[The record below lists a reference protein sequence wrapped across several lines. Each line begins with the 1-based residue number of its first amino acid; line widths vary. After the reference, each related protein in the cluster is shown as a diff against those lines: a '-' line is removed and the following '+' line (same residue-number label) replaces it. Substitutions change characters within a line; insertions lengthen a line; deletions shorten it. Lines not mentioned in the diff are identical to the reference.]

1 MLTFRLL
8 VLCLFAALSALTACS
23 APTLRGDTAGAAL
36 SANAE
41 RDRLR
46 GAMRVQRNPTG
57 PGDPNALWTP
67 RLDGAGFMTLLEGRL
82 EEVGY
87 LAPSAADAPYQVTAR
102 IERLDQPLEGI
113 TYDVTTKVRYRV
125 HRGGDV
131 REFPIVTTASASLID
146 HIVATQ
152 RLRIASERS
161 VAANIEAFIEALAA
175 Y

>member
-1 MLTFRLL
+1 MPTFRLL
-8 VLCLFAALSALTACS
+8 VLGLLATLSAVTACS
-23 APTLRGDTAGAAL
+23 APTLRGDTAGDVL
-36 SANAE
+36 PANAG
-41 RDRLR
+41 RDRLH
-46 GAMRVQRNPTG
+46 GAMRIQRNPTG
-57 PGDPNALWTP
+57 TGSPNALWTP
-67 RLDGAGFMTLLEGRL
+67 RLDGAGFMTLLEDRL

-87 LAPSAADAPYQVTAR
+87 LAPKAADAPYQVTAT

-125 HRGGDV
+125 RHGGDV

-146 HIVATQ
+146 HVVAAQ

-161 VAANIEAFIEALAA
+161 VAANIAAFIEALAT

>member
-8 VLCLFAALSALTACS
+8 VLSLVAAMSAVTACS
-23 APTLRGDTAGAAL
+23 TPTLRGDTVRAAH
-36 SANAE
+36 AADAD
-41 RDRLR
+41 RDRLH
-46 GAMRVQRNPTG
+46 GAMRVQPTPAG
-57 PGDPNALWTP
+57 TRGPNALWTP
-67 RLDGAGFMTLLEGRL
+67 QLDGAGFITQLEGRL
-82 EEVGY
+82 EEAGY
-87 LAPSAADAPYQVTAR
+87 LAPSAADAPFEVTAT

-125 HRGGDV
+125 RHGGDV

-146 HIVATQ
+146 HLVATQ

-161 VAANIEAFIEALAA
+161 VAANIEAFVEALAT